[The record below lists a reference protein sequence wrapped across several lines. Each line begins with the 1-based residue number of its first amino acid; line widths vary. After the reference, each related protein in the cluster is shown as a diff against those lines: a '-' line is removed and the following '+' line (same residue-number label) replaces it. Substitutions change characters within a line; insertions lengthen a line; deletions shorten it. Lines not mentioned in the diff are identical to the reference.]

1 MKTAIFAAVFATLT
15 APAFAGAVSD
25 PIVEPNITPEMI
37 EVDTAGSASHDW
49 LVPAMA
55 ILMFG
60 AGLAN

>member
-1 MKTAIFAAVFATLT
+1 MKTAIIAAVFATLT
-15 APAFAGAVSD
+15 APAFAGAISD